1 MNVIGVVVVAIAVLL
16 TAYLFYA
23 LIHPEKF

>member
-1 MNVIGVVVVAIAVLL
+1 MSIVGVMVMLIAVLL